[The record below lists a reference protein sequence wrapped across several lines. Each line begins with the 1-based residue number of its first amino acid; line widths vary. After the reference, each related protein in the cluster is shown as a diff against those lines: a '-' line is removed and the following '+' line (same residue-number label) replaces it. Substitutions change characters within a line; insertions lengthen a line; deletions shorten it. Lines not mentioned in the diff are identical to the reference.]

1 MGDVK
6 AEDQVWFHSNSY
18 YEDRVYYGSITTKL
32 TLKSNGEVELVV
44 DDRGNDDRSDAC
56 FFGSLVVF
64 KGTWTAGGSDD
75 DKKYSLHLTSKT
87 ETPNNSGMP
96 RTEKVVDEQVSVQV
110 LEPGKV
116 KLNQTIIA
124 KTRLAYVLLD
134 NQQTRVDP
142 DKDPNNVQNHPK

>member
-18 YEDRVYYGSITTKL
+18 FEDRVYDGSNVTKL

-64 KGTWTAGGSDD
+64 KGTWTSGGSDEA

-87 ETPNNSGMP
+87 EMPNHTGST
-96 RTEKVVDEQVSVQV
+96 TEKVVDEQVSVQV

-116 KLNQTIIA
+116 KLNQARIA
-124 KTRLAYVLLD
+124 NKRLVYVLLD
-134 NQQTRVDP
+134 NQETSVDP
-142 DKDPNNVQNHPK
+142 DTDPNNVKNYPK

>member
-75 DKKYSLHLTSKT
+75 DKKYSLHLTSKAV
-87 ETPNNSGMP
+87 TPNHYGS
-96 RTEKVVDEQVSVQV
+96 RTEKAVDEVVGVEV
-110 LEPGKV
+110 LEQGKV
-116 KLNQTIIA
+116 AKLDQRQIA
-124 KTRLAYVLLD
+124 HTKVNYILLD
-134 NQQTRVDP
+134 NERTNVDP
-142 DKDPNNVQNHPK
+142 DKDTHQ

>member
-44 DDRGNDDRSDAC
+44 DDRGNDDCSDAI

-64 KGTWTAGGSDD
+64 KGTWTTGGSEE
-75 DKKYSLHLTSKT
+75 DKKYSLHLTSED
-87 ETPNNSGMP
+87 ETPNHSAS
-96 RTEKVVDEQVSVQV
+96 RTERVVDEQVSVHV

-116 KLNQTIIA
+116 KLNQTKIRN
-124 KTRLAYVLLD
+124 TSLAYVLLD
-134 NQQTRVDP
+134 NQKTTFDP
-142 DKDPNNVQNHPK
+142 RTDPNNVQNTP